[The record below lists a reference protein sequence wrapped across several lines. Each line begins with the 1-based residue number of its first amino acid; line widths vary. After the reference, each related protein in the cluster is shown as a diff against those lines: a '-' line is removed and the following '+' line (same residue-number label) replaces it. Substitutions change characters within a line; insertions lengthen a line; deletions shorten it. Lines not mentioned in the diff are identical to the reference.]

1 MNGTQKIQA
10 NRQKY
15 ALIRNAR
22 VLIGIVRDRVNV
34 LTSMQAMDSTAQ
46 SSHLVV
52 PVRIHLEQSVG
63 PKRMRMVLRYHSE
76 ASVSAKYR
84 CFG

>member
-1 MNGTQKIQA
+1 MSNTGQ
-10 NRQKY
+10 
-15 ALIRNAR
+15 IRRGADEML
-22 VLIGIVRDRVNV
+22 VSHLIGIVRDRVNV

-63 PKRMRMVLRYHSE
+63 PKRMRMVLRNHSE